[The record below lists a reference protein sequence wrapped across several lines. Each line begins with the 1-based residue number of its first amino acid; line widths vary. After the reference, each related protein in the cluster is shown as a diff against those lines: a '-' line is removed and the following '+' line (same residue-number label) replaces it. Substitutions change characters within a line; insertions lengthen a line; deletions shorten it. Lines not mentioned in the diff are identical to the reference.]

1 MPSHDR
7 RTHIPLRVVLAG
19 AIGLLAVACSSGPAE
34 PTGTVTYWIGDDATG
49 PEFKALTEELIPAF
63 EAGHLW
69 LDVEARLIPSDQLQ
83 DQLRSAIADG
93 TEPDVVAVDISQVAE
108 FANEGALLP
117 LDTEMSDF
125 GALSGSVYKGS
136 LATNMWEGHYYGLPL
151 ETNTQLLVV
160 NRQALQVS
168 GLRMPMTMQELEFA
182 MTLYRDFVGGFTYS
196 FASDGTDARNVLPW
210 IWAFG
215 GSITDPNGTV
225 ASGYLNGPG
234 TVRAVS
240 KLNEWLHL
248 GYLSPSMIGQGPP
261 AIDQLDSGQ
270 AASMFGDASL
280 PPMMTARSPGF
291 AIIAAPVPGEQ
302 RGGVSLL
309 GGKDIVV
316 SSKTNAKVA
325 ALAFVR
331 SMLSEQAQLAFAKSG
346 KMPAITSLVGRGEL
360 PAYLAPFVGQLDNAM
375 APAPS
380 AQWAKIDDTITEAV
394 RSALEGKS
402 IDAALN
408 QAAETVDQ
416 LLLQQ

>member
-1 MPSHDR
+1 
-7 RTHIPLRVVLAG
+7 L
-19 AIGLLAVACSSGPAE
+19 
-34 PTGTVTYWIGDDATG
+34 
-49 PEFKALTEELIPAF
+49 
-63 EAGHLW
+63 
-69 LDVEARLIPSDQLQ
+69 
-83 DQLRSAIADG
+83 
-93 TEPDVVAVDISQVAE
+93 
-108 FANEGALLP
+108 
-117 LDTEMSDF
+117 
-125 GALSGSVYKGS
+125 
-136 LATNMWEGHYYGLPL
+136 WEGHYYGLPL

-168 GLRMPMTMQELEFA
+168 GLRIPVSIQELEFA
-182 MTLYRDFVGGFTYS
+182 MSLYRDLVGGFTYS

-215 GSITDPNGTV
+215 GSVTDPNGTV
-225 ASGYLNGPG
+225 ASGYLNGPD

-240 KLNEWLHL
+240 KLNEWLHI

-261 AIDQLDSGQ
+261 AIDQLGSGQ

-280 PPMMTARSPGF
+280 PPIVNARFPGF
-291 AIIAAPVPGEQ
+291 AVVAAPVPGEQ

-316 SSKTNAKVA
+316 SKKTSAKVA

-331 SMLSEQAQLAFAKSG
+331 SMLSEQAQLAFGKSG
-346 KMPAITSLVGRGEL
+346 RMPAITSLAGRPEM
-360 PAYLAPFVGQLDNAM
+360 PAYLAPFVGQLDDAM

-380 AQWAKIDDTITEAV
+380 AQWAKIDDAITEAV
-394 RSALEGKS
+394 RSALQGEQP
-402 IDAALN
+402 IDSALN